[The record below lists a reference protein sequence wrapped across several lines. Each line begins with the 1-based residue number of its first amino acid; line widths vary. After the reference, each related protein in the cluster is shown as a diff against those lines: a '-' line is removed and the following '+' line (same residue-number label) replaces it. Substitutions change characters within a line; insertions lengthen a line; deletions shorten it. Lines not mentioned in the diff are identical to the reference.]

1 MSFLNDSLLVLINII
16 HLIIIIFVIAS
27 PFSNSNYLMSLHI
40 IIIPFIVLHWILNNN
55 TCCLTIAEKY
65 IREKNTG
72 TTIKESDCFTYKLIA
87 PIYDFN
93 KDHQTFSTFIYILT
107 ISLWFIS
114 VHNISNKICSGEINS
129 INDLCTI
136 Y

>member
-1 MSFLNDSLLVLINII
+1 MSFINDSLVLLINII
-16 HLIIIIFVIAS
+16 HLIVIIFVLAA
-27 PFSNSNYLMSLHI
+27 PFSNSNYLLLLHVI
-40 IIIPFIVLHWILNNN
+40 VIPFIILHWLLNNN

-72 TTIKESDCFTYKLIA
+72 TTVKEGDCFTYQLVA

-93 KDHQTFSTFIYILT
+93 KDHQAFSTFIYILT

-114 VHNISNKICSGEINS
+114 VYNISNKICTNQIKT
-129 INDLCTI
+129 INDLCI
-136 Y
+136 I